1 MVARLTNGDDGAR
14 CAAAERLGALGPIT
28 ANAAAALE
36 VAVADMH
43 EPVSL
48 NAAYALAGAGKTGLA
63 ALHRV
68 MRQFDGPNDA
78 DPRLFFDEGQEWH
91 IGHPM
96 RSAAHG
102 LVAAGRVAVPGL
114 LDLAESGT
122 ELGRRYAAFALG
134 EAADDSTA
142 IKTCLGRLARDRN
155 THVRVSA
162 IEALGLKSADETT
175 VSALCSVMAEDPDD
189 ESRASAALSL
199 WRLAPRTTAAVQVLT
214 AALNDGDRYVQ
225 GYALEALERI
235 GTPDAIAALLA
246 RLKTAR
252 WCAITKCSCKGQRR

>member
-1 MVARLTNGDDGAR
+1 
-14 CAAAERLGALGPIT
+14 
-28 ANAAAALE
+28 
-36 VAVADMH
+36 
-43 EPVSL
+43 
-48 NAAYALAGAGKTGLA
+48 
-63 ALHRV
+63 

-114 LDLAESGT
+114 LDLAERGA
-122 ELGRRYAAFALG
+122 ELGRRYAAFAMG
-134 EAADDSTA
+134 EIAEDSTA
-142 IKTCLGRLARDRN
+142 IKTCLGRLTRDPN

-175 VSALCSVMAEDPDD
+175 ITALRHVMAEDPDD

-252 WCAITKCSCKGQRR
+252 WCAITNPKSMF